1 MEDGQYYHA
10 VLTMLGHWRHT
21 DRVRAGSAAALFLLL
36 LGTTACSGVFSR
48 KYEYE
53 EDVYLRLDGSA
64 TVYVNA
70 SVRALVALRG
80 LDLPLDPGA
89 RFDRRKVQAFFE
101 TSESHVENISSSRR
115 DGRRYVHVRL
125 ETPDIRRLHAA
136 APFAW
141 SVYEFGGDSAG
152 GVTYRQTVGAPSR
165 AELADAG
172 WTGRELVAFRV
183 HLPSRITFENS
194 ETGNVERGNIVRWE
208 QPLSRRLRGEPLAI
222 DVRMENRSILAST
235 LTLFG
240 LMIVLVAAT
249 FAMAIWFVM
258 RRGRGDDSEAPAPS
272 SLGDPMA
279 RD

>member
-1 MEDGQYYHA
+1 MP
-10 VLTMLGHWRHT
+10 RHRRHI
-21 DRVRAGSAAALFLLL
+21 DRVRAGSAAALLLVF
-36 LGTTACSGVFSR
+36 LGTSACSGVFSR

-101 TSESHVENISSSRR
+101 TSACRVENISSSRR
-115 DGRRYVHVRL
+115 DGRRYVHVRI
-125 ETPDIRRLHAA
+125 ETPDIRGLHAA

-141 SVYEFGGDSAG
+141 SVYEFGTDGGG
-152 GVTYRQTVGAPSR
+152 GVTYRQTVGAASKPD
-165 AELADAG
+165 LADAG

-194 ETGNVERGNIVRWE
+194 ETGNVERGNIVGWE
-208 QPLSRRLRGEPLAI
+208 QPLSSRLRGEPLAI
-222 DVRMENRSILAST
+222 DVRMENQSILAST

-240 LMIVLVAAT
+240 LMIVLAAAT
-249 FAMAIWFVM
+249 FGIAIWLVM

-272 SLGDPMA
+272 S
-279 RD
+279 